1 MRRNFT
7 NKYKSIKILPPNY
20 GVIVLTLSIIVY
32 GFITKAKA
40 NTHTSPISVKTE
52 ISEPQIQLKISPH
65 STYLVNKEI
74 NLRGQKVVL
83 PEGVTLKFNNGFFSN
98 GEIIGNATRI
108 SGKSSKI
115 FDRVTIS
122 GIWNVPK
129 ISTAMFRDLS
139 YDNALRDVVAL
150 SDPSVHNII
159 TIDKGEYVAKVTG
172 NVPAVSIRSN
182 TDLILNGTIKLKSNN
197 LSQYYIV
204 NLNGANI
211 NLSGSGKIIGDKFSH
226 TGTTGEWGMGINV
239 SDSENIVISDI
250 TIKECWGDC
259 IYVGNSSKNVTIDN
273 CTLIDGRR
281 QGISVTSAN
290 GVTIKNCNISNVNGT
305 SPQYAIDIE
314 PNIGDTIDNVLI
326 DNVNVINCFGG
337 FQTYGRAKGARIG
350 IVTIRNSSVKGSKS
364 KYPICLIRAE
374 EIILEN
380 CYIDS
385 EDRSSVLVQEIE
397 NVTANKNT
405 LKSTNS
411 VPFKVIQCVNKKINN
426 SIIVK

>member
-172 NVPAVSIRSN
+172 NVPVTLATYSPLSIVM
-182 TDLILNGTIKLKSNN
+182 ILCTE
-197 LSQYYIV
+197 
-204 NLNGANI
+204 
-211 NLSGSGKIIGDKFSH
+211 GS
-226 TGTTGEWGMGINV
+226 E
-239 SDSENIVISDI
+239 
-250 TIKECWGDC
+250 
-259 IYVGNSSKNVTIDN
+259 
-273 CTLIDGRR
+273 
-281 QGISVTSAN
+281 SA
-290 GVTIKNCNISNVNGT
+290 
-305 SPQYAIDIE
+305 
-314 PNIGDTIDNVLI
+314 
-326 DNVNVINCFGG
+326 
-337 FQTYGRAKGARIG
+337 
-350 IVTIRNSSVKGSKS
+350 
-364 KYPICLIRAE
+364 
-374 EIILEN
+374 
-380 CYIDS
+380 
-385 EDRSSVLVQEIE
+385 
-397 NVTANKNT
+397 
-405 LKSTNS
+405 
-411 VPFKVIQCVNKKINN
+411 
-426 SIIVK
+426 